1 MMMSPALRK
10 LALTTHV
17 TVSVG
22 WIGAVAAFSA
32 LALAGLISLDPQIH
46 QVAYAAMEL
55 ITWWVIVPFC
65 LASFVSGVISSLG
78 TEWGLFRHYWV
89 IVKLVITVVATFGLL
104 VHTQAISQL
113 SRADASD
120 ENMSPLRIQIL
131 VAAALALLALTVANV
146 LSIYKPR
153 GLTPYGWRKQ
163 QEQRLSQRRSRKPQP
178 SPLSESP

>member
-32 LALAGLISLDPQIH
+32 LALAGLISRDPQVY
-46 QVAYAAMEL
+46 QVAYASMEL
-55 ITWWVIVPFC
+55 ITWWVIV
-65 LASFVSGVISSLG
+65 
-78 TEWGLFRHYWV
+78 
-89 IVKLVITVVATFGLL
+89 KLVITVIATFGLL

-131 VAAALALLALTVANV
+131 VAAALALLTLTVANV

-153 GLTPYGWRKQ
+153 GLTPYG
-163 QEQRLSQRRSRKPQP
+163 
-178 SPLSESP
+178 

>member
-1 MMMSPALRK
+1 MMMSPAVRK
-10 LALTTHV
+10 IALTTHV

-32 LALAGLISLDPQIH
+32 LALAGLISRDPQVH
-46 QVAYAAMEL
+46 QVAYVAMEV

-104 VHTQAISQL
+104 VHTQAISHL
-113 SRADASD
+113 ARADPSD
-120 ENMSPLRIQIL
+120 ENLLPLRIQIL

-146 LSIYKPR
+146 LSVYKPR
-153 GLTPYGWRKQ
+153 GLTRYGWRKQ
-163 QEQRLSQRRSRKPQP
+163 QEQRLSQWRTSPAQP
-178 SPLSESP
+178 RPISESL